1 MESEDE
7 RFRTLTHNF
16 FRTYP
21 DYPFCRTLA
30 ANIVDQVTT
39 YESAT
44 AILAKKVRAAE
55 QNRQQI
61 DEKLD
66 HYRVQI
72 HGQPARVKDLSLR
85 EIIRQ
90 EDPVLQEITNFYF
103 KHPYAHGRTRKS
115 RLLPRWIRTFFLS
128 AVLGHAKKRELD
140 LDYDAHFDMLRLL

>member
-16 FRTYP
+16 FQAYP
-21 DYPFCRTLA
+21 DYAFCRTLA
-30 ANIVDQVTT
+30 ANIIDHVTT

-44 AILAKKVRAAE
+44 AILAKRARAAE

-66 HYRVQI
+66 HYKVEI
-72 HGQPARVKDLSLR
+72 HGQPDRVKDLSLG

-90 EDPVLQEITNFYF
+90 EDSVLQEITNFYF
-103 KHPYAHGRTRKS
+103 KHPYAHRRTKKS

-128 AVLGHAKKRELD
+128 ALLGHAKERELD
-140 LDYDAHFDMLRLL
+140 LDYDDYFDMLRLL

>member
-1 MESEDE
+1 MASEED
-7 RFRTLTHNF
+7 RFRKLTHDF

-30 ANIVDQVTT
+30 ANIIDQVTT

-44 AILAKKVRAAE
+44 AILAKKVQAAE

-72 HGQPARVKDLSLR
+72 NGQPVRVRDLSLG
-85 EIIRQ
+85 EIVRQ
-90 EDPVLQEITNFYF
+90 EDHVLQEITAFYF
-103 KHPYAHGRTRKS
+103 KHPYAHGRTKKS
-115 RLLPRWIRTFFLS
+115 RLLPQWIRTFSLR
-128 AVLGHAKKRELD
+128 VLLGHARKRELE
-140 LDYDAHFDMLRLL
+140 LDYEACFDMLRLL